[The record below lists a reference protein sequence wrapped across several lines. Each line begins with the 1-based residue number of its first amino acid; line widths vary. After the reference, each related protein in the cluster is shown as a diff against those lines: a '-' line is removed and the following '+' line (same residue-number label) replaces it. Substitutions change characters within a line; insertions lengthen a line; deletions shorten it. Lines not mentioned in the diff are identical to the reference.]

1 MRKVKLR
8 AEGITHMYKGEGG
21 REIKALEDVTLDI
34 YENEFVTIIGPSG
47 CGKTTFLNI
56 LAGFIKPT
64 QGKVF
69 CEGKEVTGPAPDRGF
84 VFQEDAVFPWMTV
97 RDNIEFGLIAKG
109 IPKEERRRISNKFI
123 KLVGL
128 TGFENAWPKELSGG
142 MLKRVDIARTY
153 AVDPA
158 IMLMDEPFG
167 PLDAQT
173 RSIMQEELARIWFEA
188 RKTVIFVTHDIDE
201 AIFLADRVVI
211 FTPRPG
217 RIKTILEVNLPRPR
231 VKKIILSKEFLKLK
245 EKVLL
250 ELGFI

>member
-128 TGFENAWPKELSGG
+128 RF
-142 MLKRVDIARTY
+142 
-153 AVDPA
+153 
-158 IMLMDEPFG
+158 
-167 PLDAQT
+167 
-173 RSIMQEELARIWFEA
+173 
-188 RKTVIFVTHDIDE
+188 
-201 AIFLADRVVI
+201 
-211 FTPRPG
+211 
-217 RIKTILEVNLPRPR
+217 
-231 VKKIILSKEFLKLK
+231 
-245 EKVLL
+245 
-250 ELGFI
+250 

>member
-56 LAGFIKPT
+56 LAGFIKPA

-84 VFQEDAVFPWMTV
+84 VFQEDAVFPWMSV
-97 RDNIEFGLIAKG
+97 RDNIEFGLIARG

-153 AVDPA
+153 AVDPT

-188 RKTVIFVTHDIDE
+188 RKTVIFVTHDVDE
-201 AIFLADRVVI
+201 AIFLADRIVI

-217 RIKTILEVNLPRPR
+217 RIKSILEVDLPRPR

-245 EKVLL
+245 EKALL

>member
-1 MRKVKLR
+1 
-8 AEGITHMYKGEGG
+8 
-21 REIKALEDVTLDI
+21 
-34 YENEFVTIIGPSG
+34 
-47 CGKTTFLNI
+47 
-56 LAGFIKPT
+56 
-64 QGKVF
+64 
-69 CEGKEVTGPAPDRGF
+69 
-84 VFQEDAVFPWMTV
+84 
-97 RDNIEFGLIAKG
+97 
-109 IPKEERRRISNKFI
+109 
-123 KLVGL
+123 
-128 TGFENAWPKELSGG
+128 

-173 RSIMQEELARIWFEA
+173 RSIMQEELARMWFEA
-188 RKTVIFVTHDIDE
+188 RKTVIFVTHDVDE

-245 EKVLL
+245 EKALL